1 MRASKLITLSAAAVL
16 AGGTS
21 LTLAAPLQSGNPEH
35 GSMGQGYAPHA
46 QQKSMTPRAGHQRMS
61 YQAAS
66 PQPQSTPQPH
76 GTQHT
81 QSGAYGR
88 ANPRDLNEAANL
100 NPQER
105 TRLREM
111 VHDIPRLSSIGNTDI
126 RIDGFVPKTVRQ
138 AAVPLP
144 PEVQRMHPR
153 FRRDVAFR
161 YRDQVVILNPAT
173 SRIVAI
179 VKTPA

>member
-1 MRASKLITLSAAAVL
+1 
-16 AGGTS
+16 
-21 LTLAAPLQSGNPEH
+21 
-35 GSMGQGYAPHA
+35 
-46 QQKSMTPRAGHQRMS
+46 MS

-66 PQPQSTPQPH
+66 PLPQSNPQPH
-76 GTQHT
+76 GMPHT
-81 QSGAYGR
+81 GAYGR
-88 ANPRDLNEAANL
+88 ANPRELNEPAYGTSL

-111 VHDIPRLSSIGNTDI
+111 VHDIPQLSSIGNTEI

-161 YRDQVVILNPAT
+161 YRDQVVILNPVT